1 MDDLWRR
8 DADGGAAMK
17 RVRPVFLWLA
27 RLAVAALFLGA
38 CVAKIRD
45 PESFA
50 LAVNRYRLLPGGLV
64 NALAL
69 LLPWV
74 EFTSGLAV
82 LAGPPRWRAAGAL
95 LILGML
101 GVFTLAISLNLARGI
116 EASCG
121 CFSTRADAAVS
132 DVWNLVRN
140 GALLWLALATFLD
153 AFRRA
158 TAAPPDPEKP

>member
-1 MDDLWRR
+1 
-8 DADGGAAMK
+8 MK
-17 RVRPVFLWLA
+17 RTRPVFLWLA

-38 CVAKIRD
+38 CIAKIRD
-45 PESFA
+45 PEAFA
-50 LAVNRYRLLPGGLV
+50 LAVNRYRLLPGELV
-64 NALAL
+64 NAMAL
-69 LLPWV
+69 LLPWI

-82 LAGPPRWRAAGAL
+82 LAAPARLRAAGAL
-95 LILGML
+95 IITGML
-101 GVFTLAISLNLARGI
+101 LVFTLAISLNLARGI

-140 GALLWLALATFLD
+140 GALIWLSLAVFLD

-158 TAAPPDPEKP
+158 APPSPAPEKP